1 MKSSSTE
8 AAVLA
13 VTILSTGMV
22 YLDQTALN
30 VAIPSIQ
37 IALNADVAGFQWI
50 INIYILALSVLLMIG
65 GALGDRYGRVR
76 MVIAGTVLFVAAS
89 VLCGLAPSL
98 EVLIFARGLQGVG
111 GALLVPG
118 GLAII
123 NATVPPERR
132 GRALGV
138 WGTFSPLVVMLGPL
152 VGGFLTTV
160 ISWRAIFFINVP
172 LGLLACWLAWR
183 SVPESRDDTATG
195 PLDWPGVL
203 TLMLGL
209 GGLLYG
215 IIEGPDLGWAHPLVL
230 AGLLAGAAMLA
241 LFILIELR
249 APAPLM
255 PLHLFRNRVFTG
267 INVVTLV
274 HYFALGS
281 VFFFLTLNF
290 QQAQG
295 YSPFIAGLAQL
306 PIPFC
311 LFLMSRYAGNLTDRS
326 GPQRVM
332 PLGIALASLA
342 FLVLTLPGVGA
353 NYWLT
358 FLPGE
363 LLFGIGNGL
372 TFVPLTAI
380 ALGAL
385 PARYSGVASGLNN
398 AVARI
403 AQMLAVAVFGLIM
416 TGTFRAALLERTSSL
431 PLPAEARVQLA
442 AEARNLGATHP
453 PASLDSATA
462 QAVSAAVRESFVVA
476 FRQILLVSFFVA
488 VTGLVLYFVFIGFRP
503 LPSQFRETAPA
514 AVE

>member
-1 MKSSSTE
+1 
-8 AAVLA
+8 
-13 VTILSTGMV
+13 
-22 YLDQTALN
+22 
-30 VAIPSIQ
+30 
-37 IALNADVAGFQWI
+37 
-50 INIYILALSVLLMIG
+50 
-65 GALGDRYGRVR
+65 
-76 MVIAGTVLFVAAS
+76 
-89 VLCGLAPSL
+89 
-98 EVLIFARGLQGVG
+98 
-111 GALLVPG
+111 
-118 GLAII
+118 
-123 NATVPPERR
+123 
-132 GRALGV
+132 V

-152 VGGFLTTV
+152 VGGFLTTA

-183 SVPESRDDTATG
+183 SVPESRDETATG

-215 IIEGPDLGWAHPLVL
+215 LIEGPELGWTQPLVL
-230 AGLLAGAAMLA
+230 TGLIGGALMLA
-241 LFILIELR
+241 LFVFIEQR
-249 APAPLM
+249 APVPLM
-255 PLHLFRNRVFTG
+255 PLHLFRIRAFTG
-267 INVVTLV
+267 INLVTLV

-311 LFLMSRYAGNLTDRS
+311 LFLMSRFAGGLTDRS

-342 FLVLTLPGVGA
+342 FLVLTVPGVGA

-363 LLFGIGNGL
+363 LMFGIGNGL

-416 TGTFRAALLERTSSL
+416 ATVFRASLLEQTSAQ
-431 PLPAEARVQLA
+431 PLPAEARAQLA
-442 AEARNLGATHP
+442 AEARNLGATRP
-453 PASLDSATA
+453 PASLDAAAA
-462 QAVSAAVRESFVVA
+462 QAVTVAVRESFVVA
-476 FRQILLVSFFVA
+476 FRQILLISFGVA
-488 VTGLVLYFVFIGFRP
+488 VTGLFLFWLFVGFKP
-503 LPSQFRETAPA
+503 IASPA
-514 AVE
+514 KEATPAIVE